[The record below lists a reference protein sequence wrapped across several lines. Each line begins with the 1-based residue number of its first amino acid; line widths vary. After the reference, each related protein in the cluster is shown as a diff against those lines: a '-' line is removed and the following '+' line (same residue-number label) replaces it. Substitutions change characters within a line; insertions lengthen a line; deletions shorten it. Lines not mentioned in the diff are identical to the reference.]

1 MATLTA
7 VRDKSATIHSQTLC
21 SIAIQVAFLCAG
33 VAKIDLKFIN
43 YDHFF
48 LQQIEMLRLQR
59 VERFARWMAA
69 NGAL

>member
-1 MATLTA
+1 MTILFTPFKTA
-7 VRDKSATIHSQTLC
+7 LY
-21 SIAIQVAFLCAG
+21 
-33 VAKIDLKFIN
+33 LKFIN
-43 YDHFF
+43 YEHL

>member
-7 VRDKSATIHSQTLC
+7 VRDKSATIHPQTLC

-43 YDHFF
+43 YEHL